1 MIHHRIFLKLYQW
14 AAQKMC
20 RQCQPFI
27 KKGSKI
33 LDLGCGSG
41 VVAKNFQQFFQSP
54 VMGVDIEDRRIVDLP
69 FQKIDGRTLPFGE
82 NDFDVVL
89 IAYVLHHAQD
99 PEALLREAKRVSRG
113 KILIYEDLLG
123 GPMLDFVCKFHGFTF
138 DKFVQKKNETR
149 FKTEQQWREL
159 FTELGLKLVF
169 DLRVDVPF
177 IPMKKKLFVLE
188 KMGI

>member
-1 MIHHRIFLKLYQW
+1 MIHHRIFLKLYQR

-20 RQCQPFI
+20 RDCQQFI

-41 VVAKNFQQFFQSP
+41 TVAKSFQEFFQSQ
-54 VMGVDIEDRRIVDLP
+54 VTGVDIEDRRIVDLP
-69 FQKIDGRTLPFGE
+69 FQKIDGRTLPFE
-82 NDFDVVL
+82 QNSFDVVL

-99 PEALLREAKRVSRG
+99 PEALLSEARRVSRN

-123 GPMLDFVCKFHGFTF
+123 GPMLDLVCKFHGFTF
-138 DKFVQKKNETR
+138 DKFVHSKNETC
-149 FKTEQQWREL
+149 FKTEQRWQEIFKKL
-159 FTELGLKLVF
+159 DLKLIF
-169 DLRVDVPF
+169 NQKVDVPL